1 MSQQISVLINV
12 TANNDL
18 INVTANI
25 DLINVTA
32 NNDLINV
39 TANKCSHKS
48 LLSICYILN
57 YQLKHFVPCY
67 FRVEFQSKFYKGE
80 GYLFVPFSF
89 DTMLAEYGLDD

>member
-1 MSQQISVLINV
+1 MSQQISV
-12 TANNDL
+12 
-18 INVTANI
+18 
-25 DLINVTA
+25 
-32 NNDLINV
+32 LINV

-57 YQLKHFVPCY
+57 YQLTHFVPCY